1 MFQKHQMSSL
11 TNQLLEKI
19 SKIFLHLYDGNTLED
34 VELSDSQITEVDGSH
49 CYIDSDGVTR

>member
-1 MFQKHQMSSL
+1 MSSL